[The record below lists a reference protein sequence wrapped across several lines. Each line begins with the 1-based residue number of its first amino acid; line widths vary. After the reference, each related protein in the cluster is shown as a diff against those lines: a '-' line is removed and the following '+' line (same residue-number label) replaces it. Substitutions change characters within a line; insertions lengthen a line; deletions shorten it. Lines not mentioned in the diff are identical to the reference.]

1 MARIQARS
9 TSSNATLPGFQT
21 TGQCFPS
28 FFLFGLAMNFYS
40 HTTDFVN
47 FAVSNSHVD
56 QITLLYFVALAE
68 LRLLLMRTN
77 GQGDSEVPRRL
88 VYTDLLLAN
97 LAEGSDRYKARFF
110 GFAIG
115 FGMLRTLA
123 VTLFALGI
131 GLWSILRGAGV
142 GVT

>member
-1 MARIQARS
+1 
-9 TSSNATLPGFQT
+9 
-21 TGQCFPS
+21 
-28 FFLFGLAMNFYS
+28 MNFYS